1 MAFGGGLGW
10 THAGAFSSI
19 AVRLPAGRWLT
30 SWRTLPSYER
40 SAVAH
45 DRHEAPSMTDPE
57 LDAWIDAGTA
67 LLGIPIQPEWRAAI
81 RLHLTITFGHAITV
95 LAFGLPD
102 EADPA
107 PTFHA

>member
-1 MAFGGGLGW
+1 
-10 THAGAFSSI
+10 
-19 AVRLPAGRWLT
+19 
-30 SWRTLPSYER
+30 
-40 SAVAH
+40 
-45 DRHEAPSMTDPE
+45 MTDPE

-102 EADPA
+102 EADAA